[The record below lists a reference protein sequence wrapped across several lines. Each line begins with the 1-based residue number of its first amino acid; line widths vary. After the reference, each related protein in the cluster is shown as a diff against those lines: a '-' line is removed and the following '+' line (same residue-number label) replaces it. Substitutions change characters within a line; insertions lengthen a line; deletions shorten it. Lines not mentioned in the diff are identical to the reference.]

1 MPSSSTPQSKTLK
14 EILETLRAGEK
25 YTCLKPDTQNIWEEG
40 YAGRVLNKFANVQGC
55 YVYLSPYVVLSIS
68 ISLSLPLSLDLG
80 QCRVGMLVPRTG
92 RFEQ

>member
-25 YTCLKPDTQNIWEEG
+25 YTCLKPDTLNIWEEG

-55 YVYLSPYVVLSIS
+55 HVYLSPYVVLSIS

-80 QCRVGMLVPRTG
+80 QCPVGMLVPRTG